1 MGNKPDAFTTNRV
14 LKFLAA
20 GFALALFGVGVF
32 VGMWALL
39 GEAGMADFPRLI
51 MSFCLPPALI
61 AVIIGA
67 FMLLTHR
74 RLDEES

>member
-1 MGNKPDAFTTNRV
+1 MGNTPNAFETNRV

-39 GEAGMADFPRLI
+39 GTAGMSDFPRLI

-61 AVIIGA
+61 AAIIG
-67 FMLLTHR
+67 FYLLFTR
-74 RLDEES
+74 RKLDQDA